1 FLLPLRHY
9 PGVEVRSDL
18 NVSSLN
24 IMRGDM
30 ASGRCKA
37 IVFGE
42 FAKLY
47 ARHDTTSMNLEKQ
60 LQALVDEGYWSGST
74 ERSNVSLQTDC
85 QIFGAMTDMFYQHH
99 YQRWKEAGFLR
110 RFLFARITLENP
122 NILYDAIEQGKR
134 VKTGKLRLFGELPN
148 EGIPDTTTAQER
160 SILRK
165 ILHDH
170 KHGGEGV
177 RSIPYQLLCKA
188 LSALKGED

>member
-1 FLLPLRHY
+1 MNLRMPVQHAAQLQKSRAIAGIVDAQVVMDFIGAVYLSQYVQSPYRSRGWLMLIGQPETLKTTFLLPLRHY

-42 FAKLY
+42 CAKLY

-60 LQALVDEGYWSGST
+60 LQALVDEGYWSAST
-74 ERSNVSLQTDC
+74 EGSNVSLQTDC

-110 RFLFARITLENP
+110 RFLFARI
-122 NILYDAIEQGKR
+122 
-134 VKTGKLRLFGELPN
+134 
-148 EGIPDTTTAQER
+148 
-160 SILRK
+160 
-165 ILHDH
+165 
-170 KHGGEGV
+170 
-177 RSIPYQLLCKA
+177 
-188 LSALKGED
+188 